1 MKINVPGGELQSQR
15 REINFAWEKIK
26 PNISIAQAFSNMTK
40 TFKIQHAGN
49 QSNMVT
55 DIGSANH
62 RFRFYILRRY
72 RASATRLKRR
82 FK

>member
-40 TFKIQHAGN
+40 NI
-49 QSNMVT
+49 
-55 DIGSANH
+55 
-62 RFRFYILRRY
+62 
-72 RASATRLKRR
+72 
-82 FK
+82 